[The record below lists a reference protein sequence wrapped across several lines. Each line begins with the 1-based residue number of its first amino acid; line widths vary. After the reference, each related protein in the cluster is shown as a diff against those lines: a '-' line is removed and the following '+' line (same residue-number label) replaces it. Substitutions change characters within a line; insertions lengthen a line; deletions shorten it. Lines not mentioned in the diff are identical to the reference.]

1 MTRLAT
7 IAAVALVGTA
17 NAFTREF
24 FNQPIAERGIDTY
37 HSTFLLLTQIDVDN
51 TLRSSPKTLS

>member
-24 FNQPIAERGIDTY
+24 SSTSSSGEWTHIIQLFIIDA
-37 HSTFLLLTQIDVDN
+37 D
-51 TLRSSPKTLS
+51 

>member
-24 FNQPIAERGIDTY
+24 SSTSSSGEFDTD
-37 HSTFLLLTQIDVDN
+37 HSTFYY
-51 TLRSSPKTLS
+51 